1 MFYGWLILA
10 ALAVIYF
17 VTIGT
22 TFYGFG
28 VVLAPMTDSLGWSR
42 AQAGFSIMALGMG
55 LAGPLIASAIRL
67 AGTRLTVFSGGFLT
81 LGGVGLIYTTS
92 ALPAFYAGAAI
103 MGLGLGMQTVIP
115 GTQVLN
121 NWFVRRRSLATGI
134 FLTAGG
140 VGAAVA
146 APGLNAAIEAA
157 GSWRVA
163 WLVMGGAAALASLIG
178 AVVLRERPEDLGL
191 HPDGDG
197 AARADAPDP
206 AGRDSA
212 RVFRT
217 PVDWTAGEAARRPA
231 FWLIVAAI
239 AMSVLGLQIVNAH
252 AVLHLRDT
260 GIASG
265 LAATAVGMQGL
276 VSTGGRLFSGI
287 LGDRID
293 PRYLMAAGLASEL
306 IGLLVLGV
314 ADEPMLVYVF
324 ALFFG
329 LGWGTAYVASPTL
342 IANFFGR
349 RHYAAL
355 FALQGVVATALGAV
369 GPILAGLASDRT
381 GSYLTAFVIYAMLAA
396 AAAVAMAM
404 LRAPRPR
411 EAA

>member
-28 VVLAPMTDSLGWSR
+28 VVLAPMTESLGWSR
-42 AQAGFSIMALGMG
+42 AQAGTGFSIMALGMG
-55 LAGPLIASAIRL
+55 LAGPLIATAIRL
-67 AGTRLTVFSGGFLT
+67 AGTRLTVFCGGFLT
-81 LGGVGLIYTTS
+81 AGGVSLIYLTS
-92 ALPAFYAGAAI
+92 VLPVFYAGAAVI
-103 MGLGLGMQTVIP
+103 GLGLGMQTVIP
-115 GTQVLN
+115 GTQIVN
-121 NWFVRRRSLATGI
+121 NWFVRRRSLATGV

-140 VGAAVA
+140 LGAAIS

-157 GSWRVA
+157 GDWRVA
-163 WLVMGGAAALASLIG
+163 WLIMGGAALLSSLIG
-178 AVVLRERPEDLGL
+178 AAVLRERPEHLGL
-191 HPDGDG
+191 HPDGDST
-197 AARADAPDP
+197 AQAQPADP
-206 AGRDSA
+206 ASQDSGG
-212 RVFRT
+212 VFRT
-217 PVDWTAGEAARRPA
+217 PVDWTAGEAARQPV

-239 AMSVLGLQIVNAH
+239 AMSVLGLQIVNSH
-252 AVLHLRDT
+252 AVLHLRDV

-306 IGLLVLGV
+306 TGLLVLGV
-314 ADEPMLVYVF
+314 ADEPLLVYVF
-324 ALFFG
+324 AFFFG

-381 GSYLTAFVIYAMLAA
+381 GSYLTAFVI
-396 AAAVAMAM
+396 
-404 LRAPRPR
+404 
-411 EAA
+411 